1 MHLAREMHRNVTH
14 METVEIPNEFFD
26 KTFTRHLMLGT
37 EETRKENELVQI
49 LHEKHPFYS
58 FNATRY

>member
-1 MHLAREMHRNVTH
+1 

-58 FNATRY
+58 FYATRY